1 MRLSAKEETAIK
13 RLAETVLGH
22 HGGVVRGIDLKT
34 AILHVRQLLAVG
46 EVARA
51 ENWHRKYTY
60 VFAKQCGV
68 DFPPLGKDLRWYT
81 SRLSAL
87 KHGRRAQNSTV
98 AGAVEVVP
106 GRKWRPVLGGVSCA
120 SSPFS
125 ISVHISPGSPVGR
138 KQGSPKLSKKS
149 P

>member
-1 MRLSAKEETAIK
+1 MRMSAKDGTSIK

-22 HGGVVRGIDLKT
+22 HGGVVRGVDLKT

-68 DFPPLGKDLRWYT
+68 EIPPLGKDLRWYT
-81 SRLSAL
+81 SRVSAL
-87 KHGRRAQNSTV
+87 KHGRRAKRSTV
-98 AGAVEVVP
+98 AGAVKV
-106 GRKWRPVLGGVSCA
+106 GGKWRPVLDRSEGG
-120 SSPFS
+120 
-125 ISVHISPGSPVGR
+125 
-138 KQGSPKLSKKS
+138 SK
-149 P
+149 

>member
-1 MRLSAKEETAIK
+1 MRLSATEEKAIR

-22 HGGVVRGIDLKT
+22 HGGVVKGIDLKT
-34 AILHVRQLLAVG
+34 AILHVRQLLSIG
-46 EVARA
+46 EVRTA
-51 ENWHRKYTY
+51 ETWHRKYTY

-87 KHGRRAQNSTV
+87 KHGRRARESTV
-98 AGAVEVVP
+98 AGAVEV
-106 GRKWRPVLGGVSCA
+106 GGKWRPVLGGVASA

-125 ISVHISPGSPVGR
+125 ISVHISRAARSEGSKVP
-138 KQGSPKLSKKS
+138 QN
-149 P
+149 

>member
-1 MRLSAKEETAIK
+1 MRLSATEEKAIR

-22 HGGVVRGIDLKT
+22 HGGVVKGIDLKT
-34 AILHVRQLLAVG
+34 AILHVRRLLSIG
-46 EVARA
+46 EVRTA
-51 ENWHRKYTY
+51 ETWHRKYTY

-87 KHGRRAQNSTV
+87 KHGRRAQRSTV
-98 AGAVEVVP
+98 AGAVEVVR
-106 GRKWRPVLGGVSCA
+106 GKWRPVLGGVA

-125 ISVHISPGSPVGR
+125 ISVHIPPDPRSEGR
-138 KQGSPKLSKKS
+138 KVPQN
-149 P
+149 

>member
-1 MRLSAKEETAIK
+1 MRLSAKEEKAIK

-22 HGGVVRGIDLKT
+22 HGGVVKGIDLKT
-34 AILHVRQLLAVG
+34 AILHVRQLLSIG
-46 EVARA
+46 EVERA

-60 VFAKQCGV
+60 VFSKQCGV

-87 KHGRRAQNSTV
+87 KHGRRAQISTV
-98 AGAVEVVP
+98 SGAVEVVS
-106 GRKWRPVLGGVSCA
+106 GKWRPVLGGRVASA

-125 ISVHISPGSPVGR
+125 ISVHISPAARPEGR
-138 KQGSPKLSKKS
+138 KVPHN
-149 P
+149 

>member
-1 MRLSAKEETAIK
+1 MRLSAKEEKAIK

-22 HGGVVRGIDLKT
+22 HGEVVRGVDLKT
-34 AILHVRQLLAVG
+34 AILHVRQLLSIG
-46 EVARA
+46 EVERA

-87 KHGRRAQNSTV
+87 KHGRRAQRSTV

-106 GRKWRPVLGGVSCA
+106 GKWRPVVGGWVASG

-125 ISVHISPGSPVGR
+125 ISVHISPGPRSE
-138 KQGSPKLSKKS
+138 GSKVPHN
-149 P
+149 

>member
-1 MRLSAKEETAIK
+1 MRLSAKEEKAIK

-22 HGGVVRGIDLKT
+22 HGGAVKGIDLKT
-34 AILHVRQLLAVG
+34 ATLHVRQLLSIG
-46 EVARA
+46 ELARA
-51 ENWHRKYTY
+51 ESWHRKYTY

-87 KHGRRAQNSTV
+87 KHGRRAQRETV

-106 GRKWRPVLGGVSCA
+106 GKWRPVLGGRVASG

-125 ISVHISPGSPVGR
+125 ISVHIPPAPRSEGSKVPHN
-138 KQGSPKLSKKS
+138 
-149 P
+149 

>member
-1 MRLSAKEETAIK
+1 MRLSAKEEKAIK

-22 HGGVVRGIDLKT
+22 HGGVVKGVDLKT
-34 AILHVRQLLAVG
+34 AILHVRQLLSIG
-46 EVARA
+46 EVERA

-60 VFAKQCGV
+60 VFSKQCGV

-98 AGAVEVVP
+98 AGAVEVSP
-106 GRKWRPVLGGVSCA
+106 CRWRPVLGGVASA

-125 ISVHISPGSPVGR
+125 ISVHIPPTPRSEGR
-138 KQGSPKLSKKS
+138 KGPHN
-149 P
+149 

>member
-1 MRLSAKEETAIK
+1 MRLSATEEKAIK

-22 HGGVVRGIDLKT
+22 HGGVVKGIDLKT
-34 AILHVRQLLAVG
+34 AILHVRQLLSIG

-68 DFPPLGKDLRWYT
+68 DIPPLGKDLRWYT

-87 KHGRRAQNSTV
+87 KHGRRAQRSTV

-106 GRKWRPVLGGVSCA
+106 GKWRPVLGGRVASA

-125 ISVHISPGSPVGR
+125 ISVHISRGPRPEER
-138 KQGSPKLSKKS
+138 KVPHN
-149 P
+149 

>member
-98 AGAVEVVP
+98 AGAMEVVP
-106 GRKWRPVLGGVSCA
+106 GRKWRPVLGGAPA

-125 ISVHISPGSPVGR
+125 ISVHISPAPRSEGSKGP
-138 KQGSPKLSKKS
+138 QN
-149 P
+149 

>member
-1 MRLSAKEETAIK
+1 MRLSATEEKAIK

-34 AILHVRQLLAVG
+34 AILHVRQLLSIG

-51 ENWHRKYTY
+51 ESWHRKYTY

-68 DFPPLGKDLRWYT
+68 EIPPLGKDLRWYT

-87 KHGRRAQNSTV
+87 KHGRRAQRSTV

-106 GRKWRPVLGGVSCA
+106 GRKWRPVLGCAPA

-125 ISVHISPGSPVGR
+125 ISVHIPPAPRSEGR
-138 KQGSPKLSKKS
+138 KGPHN
-149 P
+149 

>member
-1 MRLSAKEETAIK
+1 MRLSAKEEKSIK

-34 AILHVRQLLAVG
+34 AILHVRQLLSIG
-46 EVARA
+46 ETRIA
-51 ENWHRKYTY
+51 ETWHRKYTY
-60 VFAKQCGV
+60 AFAKQCGV

-87 KHGRRAQNSTV
+87 KHGRRAQRSTV

-106 GRKWRPVLGGVSCA
+106 GKWRPVLGGVSCA

-125 ISVHISPGSPVGR
+125 ISVHISPTPRSEGSKG
-138 KQGSPKLSKKS
+138 PKNE
-149 P
+149 

>member
-1 MRLSAKEETAIK
+1 MRLSAAEEKAIK

-34 AILHVRQLLAVG
+34 AILHVRQLRAVG
-46 EVARA
+46 ETRTA
-51 ENWHRKYTY
+51 ETWHKRYTY
-60 VFAKQCGV
+60 VFSKQCGV

-87 KHGRRAQNSTV
+87 KHGRRAQRETV

-106 GRKWRPVLGGVSCA
+106 GKWRPVLGGVA
-120 SSPFS
+120 SASAPFS
-125 ISVHISPGSPVGR
+125 ISVHISRGPRPEER
-138 KQGSPKLSKKS
+138 KVPHN
-149 P
+149 

>member
-1 MRLSAKEETAIK
+1 MRLSAKEEKAIK

-22 HGGVVRGIDLKT
+22 HGGVVKGIDLKT
-34 AILHVRQLLAVG
+34 AILHVRQLLSIG
-46 EVARA
+46 EVERA

-60 VFAKQCGV
+60 VFSKQCGV

-87 KHGRRAQNSTV
+87 KHGRRAQSSTV
-98 AGAVEVVP
+98 AGAVEVVS
-106 GRKWRPVLGGVSCA
+106 GKWRPVLGGVASA

-125 ISVHISPGSPVGR
+125 ISVHISPAPRPEGR
-138 KQGSPKLSKKS
+138 KVPHI
-149 P
+149 